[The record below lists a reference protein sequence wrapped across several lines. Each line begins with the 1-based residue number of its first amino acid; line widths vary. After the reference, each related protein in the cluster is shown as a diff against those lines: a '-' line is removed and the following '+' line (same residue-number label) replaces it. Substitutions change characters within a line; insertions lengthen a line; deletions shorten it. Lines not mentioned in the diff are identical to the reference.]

1 MEKTS
6 RKANRW
12 IATAAEEIRQIQG
25 RWGFKSNRSFSA
37 FLKVNP
43 RTLSKLSHLDGT
55 LTLESILK
63 IFNRLYCLRCLVF
76 SGKTMEEEGQRLKDA
91 MFRIVRSVEVL
102 PDDLADNVREGLES
116 QM

>member
-1 MEKTS
+1 MEKTG

-55 LTLESILK
+55 LTLESIHK
-63 IFNRLYCLRCLVF
+63 IFNRLYCLRCLEF
-76 SGKTMEEEGQRLKDA
+76 SGKAMEEEGQRLKDA

-102 PDDLADNVREGLES
+102 PDDLADNVREELES